1 MHELGAG
8 RGTGART
15 LETGT
20 TLAVSSLFD
29 FMTTKSLL
37 VVSTGLLL
45 TMNNVSIMIITTF
58 TMVETVFSENM
69 FCSIKMWFDG
79 FLINRKR
86 YRMCIFN
93 VCLVNEQVT

>member
-1 MHELGAG
+1 MHRLGAE

-29 FMTTKSLL
+29 FMTTKSL

-69 FCSIKMWFDG
+69 FCSIKMWFDV

>member
-29 FMTTKSLL
+29 FMTTKSL

-45 TMNNVSIMIITTF
+45 TMNNVSIMIINTF
-58 TMVETVFSENM
+58 TMVEKIFSEIM
-69 FCSIKMWFDG
+69 FSLYQDVVRWVSNQPQM
-79 FLINRKR
+79 
-86 YRMCIFN
+86 
-93 VCLVNEQVT
+93 V